1 MILHGRLAP
10 LNSIL
15 PAAILIAG
23 ICVIFQMVGVRVNA
37 SSSLPIG
44 LYRITADT
52 TAKLIEFCPAEPLAS
67 LSATRGY
74 RPSGNC
80 PDGAEPL
87 MKPVVAVAG
96 NTVKVSA
103 DGVTVNGRLL
113 RNSAA
118 RPFDTNGRPL
128 QHWAFGEYRVAPDT
142 VWVISSFNARSFD
155 SRYFGPIQVA
165 SVHCHL
171 KPLLTE

>member
-1 MILHGRLAP
+1 MTLRGPLVRLSAVV
-10 LNSIL
+10 
-15 PAAILIAG
+15 PAALVIAV
-23 ICVIFQMVGVRVNA
+23 ICVIFQVAGVRVNA

-44 LYRITADT
+44 LYRTTSDTA
-52 TAKLIEFCPAEPLAS
+52 AKLIEFCPAEPFAS
-67 LSATRGY
+67 ISATRGY
-74 RPSGNC
+74 RRRGNC